1 MANSIAR
8 DLRKTMTPQ
17 EVKLWVH
24 LRSWRTRGYR
34 FRRQVPKGSAI
45 VDFACLK
52 HRVVV
57 EVDGG
62 QHNAD
67 EHARRDSARDTR
79 LNKAG
84 FRVLRFWNSDV
95 DRNLA
100 GVLETIDAVP
110 KEPPPPG
117 GPADRHP
124 PPAGE
129 G

>member
-1 MANSIAR
+1 MANPIAR
-8 DLRKTMTPQ
+8 RLRKTMTTQ

-24 LRSWRTRGYR
+24 LRSWRGRGFH
-34 FRRQVPKGSAI
+34 FRRQVPKGRAI

-67 EHARRDSARDTR
+67 DHAQRDSTRDER

-95 DRNLA
+95 DANLT
-100 GVLETIDAVP
+100 GVLEVIDSVLR
-110 KEPPPPG
+110 ERTPPG
-117 GPADRHP
+117 GPSDRHP
-124 PPAGE
+124 PPSGE